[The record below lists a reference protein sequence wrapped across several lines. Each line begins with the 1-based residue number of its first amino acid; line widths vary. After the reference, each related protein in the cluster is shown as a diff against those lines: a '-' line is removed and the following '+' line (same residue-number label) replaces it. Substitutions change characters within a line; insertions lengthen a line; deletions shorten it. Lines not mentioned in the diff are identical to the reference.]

1 MSAATVFP
9 GGVAGYLISPI
20 RVQLEILFQPL
31 EPAYGILRLLEAASE
46 VSLSE
51 VAELSILKEAQKE
64 LGIKE
69 K

>member
-1 MSAATVFP
+1 V
-9 GGVAGYLISPI
+9 I
-20 RVQLEILFQPL
+20 E
-31 EPAYGILRLLEAASE
+31 EAKKLAKVDRE

-64 LGIKE
+64 LGIKG